1 MCVSQYNKLKLVMV
15 TNKSESKPII
25 SLHRVTKVYGKG
37 DNAVE
42 ALRGI
47 DLDIR
52 SGEAIAIIGRSGS
65 GKSTLAH
72 VMATLDRPTSGKVL
86 INGSEVGRRSRRAS
100 NRLRNQE
107 IGFVFQQ
114 FFMNARD
121 SVLDNVML
129 PMVIAGIR
137 PKLRRKRALDALE
150 TVGLLDKAYARA
162 SDLSGGQ
169 KQRVCIAR
177 AIVNKPSIILADEP
191 TGNLDTATSRVVENM
206 LFRLNQERGITLV
219 IVTHDPDLAQRC
231 GRQVRIADGQV
242 VGDQKERK

>member
-1 MCVSQYNKLKLVMV
+1 MV

-25 SLHRVTKVYGKG
+25 SLHQVTKVYGKG

-129 PMVIAGIR
+129 PMVIAGIC

-191 TGNLDTATSRVVENM
+191 TGNLDTATSRVVEDM

>member
-1 MCVSQYNKLKLVMV
+1 MV

-25 SLHRVTKVYGKG
+25 SLHQVTKVYGKG

-47 DLDIR
+47 DLDIG
-52 SGEAIAIIGRSGS
+52 SGEVIAIIGRSGS

-162 SDLSGGQ
+162 SDLSGGK

-191 TGNLDTATSRVVENM
+191 TGNLDTATSRVVEDM

>member
-1 MCVSQYNKLKLVMV
+1 MV

-25 SLHRVTKVYGKG
+25 SLHQVTKVYGRG

-47 DLDIR
+47 NLDIS

-129 PMVIAGIR
+129 PMIIAGIR

-191 TGNLDTATSRVVENM
+191 TGNLDTATSRVVEDM

-242 VGDQKERK
+242 VSDQKERK

>member
-1 MCVSQYNKLKLVMV
+1 MV
-15 TNKSESKPII
+15 TNKSESKSII
-25 SLHRVTKVYGKG
+25 SLRQVTKVYGKG

-47 DLDIR
+47 DLDIS
-52 SGEAIAIIGRSGS
+52 SGEVIAIIGRSGS

-177 AIVNKPSIILADEP
+177 AIVNKPAIILADEP
-191 TGNLDTATSRVVENM
+191 TGNLDTATSRVVEDM

-242 VGDQKERK
+242 VSDRKERK

>member
-1 MCVSQYNKLKLVMV
+1 MV

-25 SLHRVTKVYGKG
+25 SLHQVTKVYGKG

-86 INGSEVGRRSRRAS
+86 INGSEVGWRSRRAS

-191 TGNLDTATSRVVENM
+191 TGNLDTATSRVVEDM

>member
-1 MCVSQYNKLKLVMV
+1 MV

-25 SLHRVTKVYGKG
+25 SLHQVTKVYGKG

-47 DLDIR
+47 DLDIS
-52 SGEAIAIIGRSGS
+52 SGEVIAIIGRSGS

-150 TVGLLDKAYARA
+150 TVGLLDKSYARA

-177 AIVNKPSIILADEP
+177 AIVNNPSIILADEP
-191 TGNLDTATSRVVENM
+191 TGNLDTATSRVVEDM

>member
-1 MCVSQYNKLKLVMV
+1 MV

-25 SLHRVTKVYGKG
+25 SLHQVTKVYGKG

-150 TVGLLDKAYARA
+150 TVGLLDKVYARA

-191 TGNLDTATSRVVENM
+191 TGNLDTATSRVVEDM

>member
-1 MCVSQYNKLKLVMV
+1 MV
-15 TNKSESKPII
+15 TNKSELKPII
-25 SLHRVTKVYGKG
+25 SLHQVTKVYGKG

-191 TGNLDTATSRVVENM
+191 TGNLDTATSRVVEDM

-219 IVTHDPDLAQRC
+219 IVTHDPDLARRC

>member
-1 MCVSQYNKLKLVMV
+1 MV

-25 SLHRVTKVYGKG
+25 SLHQVTKVYGKG

-47 DLDIR
+47 DLDIS
-52 SGEAIAIIGRSGS
+52 SGEVIAIIGRSGS

-191 TGNLDTATSRVVENM
+191 TGNLDTATSRVVEDM
-206 LFRLNQERGITLV
+206 LFRLNQERGITLI

-242 VGDQKERK
+242 VGDQKEWK

>member
-1 MCVSQYNKLKLVMV
+1 MV

-25 SLHRVTKVYGKG
+25 SLHQVTKVYGKG

-137 PKLRRKRALDALE
+137 PRLRRKRALDALE

-191 TGNLDTATSRVVENM
+191 TGNLDTATSRVVEDM

>member
-1 MCVSQYNKLKLVMV
+1 MV

-129 PMVIAGIR
+129 PMIIAGIR

-191 TGNLDTATSRVVENM
+191 TGNLDTATSRVVEDM

-242 VGDQKERK
+242 VSDQKERK

>member
-1 MCVSQYNKLKLVMV
+1 MV

-25 SLHRVTKVYGKG
+25 SLHQVTKVYGKG

-47 DLDIR
+47 DLDIS
-52 SGEAIAIIGRSGS
+52 SGEVIAIIGRSGS

-129 PMVIAGIR
+129 PMTIAGIR

-191 TGNLDTATSRVVENM
+191 TGNLDTATSRVVEDM

>member
-1 MCVSQYNKLKLVMV
+1 MV

-25 SLHRVTKVYGKG
+25 SLHQVTKVYGKG

-47 DLDIR
+47 DLDIS

-86 INGSEVGRRSRRAS
+86 INGSEVGRRSKRAS

-191 TGNLDTATSRVVENM
+191 TGNLDTATSRVVEDM

>member
-1 MCVSQYNKLKLVMV
+1 MV

-25 SLHRVTKVYGKG
+25 SLHQVTKVYGKG

-86 INGSEVGRRSRRAS
+86 INGSEVGRRSRRAF

-129 PMVIAGIR
+129 PMMIAGIR

-191 TGNLDTATSRVVENM
+191 TGNLDTATSRVVEDM

-242 VGDQKERK
+242 VGDQKEWK

>member
-1 MCVSQYNKLKLVMV
+1 MV

-25 SLHRVTKVYGKG
+25 SLHQVTKVYGKG

-86 INGSEVGRRSRRAS
+86 INGSEVGRRSGRAS

-191 TGNLDTATSRVVENM
+191 TGNLDTATSRVVEDM

>member
-1 MCVSQYNKLKLVMV
+1 MV
-15 TNKSESKPII
+15 TNKSESKPVI
-25 SLHRVTKVYGKG
+25 SLHQVTKVYGRG

-47 DLDIR
+47 DLDIS
-52 SGEAIAIIGRSGS
+52 SGEVIAIIGRSGS

-191 TGNLDTATSRVVENM
+191 TGNLDTATSRVVEDM

-231 GRQVRIADGQV
+231 GRQVRIADGRV
-242 VGDQKERK
+242 VSDQKERK

>member
-1 MCVSQYNKLKLVMV
+1 MV

-25 SLHRVTKVYGKG
+25 SLHQVTKVYGKG

-86 INGSEVGRRSRRAS
+86 INGSEVGRRSKRAS

-191 TGNLDTATSRVVENM
+191 TGNLDTATSRVVEDM

>member
-1 MCVSQYNKLKLVMV
+1 M
-15 TNKSESKPII
+15 
-25 SLHRVTKVYGKG
+25 TKVYGKG

-191 TGNLDTATSRVVENM
+191 TGNLDTATSRVVEDM

>member
-1 MCVSQYNKLKLVMV
+1 MV

-25 SLHRVTKVYGKG
+25 SLHQVTKVYGKG

-86 INGSEVGRRSRRAS
+86 INGSEVGRRPRRAS

-129 PMVIAGIR
+129 PMIIAGIR
-137 PKLRRKRALDALE
+137 PRLRRKRALDALE

-191 TGNLDTATSRVVENM
+191 TGNLDTATSRVVEDM

>member
-1 MCVSQYNKLKLVMV
+1 MV
-15 TNKSESKPII
+15 TNKSEPKPII
-25 SLHRVTKVYGKG
+25 SLRQVTKVYGKG

-47 DLDIR
+47 DLDIS
-52 SGEAIAIIGRSGS
+52 SGEVIAIIGRSGS

-191 TGNLDTATSRVVENM
+191 TGNLDTATSRVVEDM

>member
-1 MCVSQYNKLKLVMV
+1 MV

-25 SLHRVTKVYGKG
+25 SLHQVTKVYGKG

-177 AIVNKPSIILADEP
+177 AIVNKPAIILADEP
-191 TGNLDTATSRVVENM
+191 TGNLDTATSRVVEDM

-219 IVTHDPDLAQRC
+219 IVTHDPDLARRC
-231 GRQVRIADGQV
+231 GRQVRIADGRV
-242 VGDQKERK
+242 VSDQKERK

>member
-1 MCVSQYNKLKLVMV
+1 MV

-25 SLHRVTKVYGKG
+25 SLHQVTKVYGKG

-47 DLDIR
+47 DLDIS
-52 SGEAIAIIGRSGS
+52 SGEVIAIIGRSGS

-177 AIVNKPSIILADEP
+177 AIVNKPAIILADEP
-191 TGNLDTATSRVVENM
+191 TGNLDTATSRVVEDM

-231 GRQVRIADGQV
+231 GRQVRIADGRV
-242 VGDQKERK
+242 VSDRKERK

>member
-1 MCVSQYNKLKLVMV
+1 MV

-25 SLHRVTKVYGKG
+25 SLHQVTKVYGKG

-137 PKLRRKRALDALE
+137 PKLRRKWALDALE

-191 TGNLDTATSRVVENM
+191 TGNLDTATSRVVEDM

>member
-1 MCVSQYNKLKLVMV
+1 MV
-15 TNKSESKPII
+15 INKSESKPVI
-25 SLHRVTKVYGKG
+25 SLHQVTKVYGKG

-47 DLDIR
+47 DLDIS
-52 SGEAIAIIGRSGS
+52 SGEVIAIIGRSGS

-191 TGNLDTATSRVVENM
+191 TGNLDTATSRVVEDM

>member
-1 MCVSQYNKLKLVMV
+1 MV

-25 SLHRVTKVYGKG
+25 SLHQVTKVYGKG

-47 DLDIR
+47 NLDIR

-191 TGNLDTATSRVVENM
+191 TGNLDTATSRVVEDM
-206 LFRLNQERGITLV
+206 LFRLNQEQGITLV

>member
-1 MCVSQYNKLKLVMV
+1 MV

-25 SLHRVTKVYGKG
+25 SLHQVTKVYGKG

-47 DLDIR
+47 DLDIS

-177 AIVNKPSIILADEP
+177 AIVNKPAIILADEP
-191 TGNLDTATSRVVENM
+191 TGNLDTATSRVVEDM

>member
-1 MCVSQYNKLKLVMV
+1 MV

-25 SLHRVTKVYGKG
+25 SLHQVTKVYGKG

-42 ALRGI
+42 ALRGV

-52 SGEAIAIIGRSGS
+52 SGEVIAIIGRSGS

-191 TGNLDTATSRVVENM
+191 TGNLDTATSRVVEDM

-242 VGDQKERK
+242 VGDQKEQK

>member
-1 MCVSQYNKLKLVMV
+1 MV

-25 SLHRVTKVYGKG
+25 SLHQVTKVYGKG

-47 DLDIR
+47 DLDIS

-86 INGSEVGRRSRRAS
+86 INGSEVERRSRRAS

-191 TGNLDTATSRVVENM
+191 TGNLDTATSRVVEDM

>member
-1 MCVSQYNKLKLVMV
+1 MV

-25 SLHRVTKVYGKG
+25 SLHQVTKVYGKG

-47 DLDIR
+47 DLDIH

-129 PMVIAGIR
+129 PMIIAGIR

-191 TGNLDTATSRVVENM
+191 TGNLDTATSRVVEDM

>member
-1 MCVSQYNKLKLVMV
+1 MV

-25 SLHRVTKVYGKG
+25 SLHQVTKVYGKG

-47 DLDIR
+47 DLDIS
-52 SGEAIAIIGRSGS
+52 SGEVIAIIGRSGS

-191 TGNLDTATSRVVENM
+191 TGNLDTATSRVVEDM

-219 IVTHDPDLAQRC
+219 IVTHDPDLARRC

>member
-1 MCVSQYNKLKLVMV
+1 MV

-25 SLHRVTKVYGKG
+25 SLHQVTKVYGKG

-191 TGNLDTATSRVVENM
+191 TGNLDAATSRVVEDM

>member
-1 MCVSQYNKLKLVMV
+1 MV

-25 SLHRVTKVYGKG
+25 SLHQVTKVYGRG

-52 SGEAIAIIGRSGS
+52 SGEAVAIIGRSGS

-191 TGNLDTATSRVVENM
+191 TGNLDTATSRVVEDM

>member
-1 MCVSQYNKLKLVMV
+1 MV

-25 SLHRVTKVYGKG
+25 SLHQVTKVYGKG

-47 DLDIR
+47 DLDIS
-52 SGEAIAIIGRSGS
+52 SGEVIAIIGRSGS

-177 AIVNKPSIILADEP
+177 AIVNKPAIILADEP
-191 TGNLDTATSRVVENM
+191 TGNLDTATSRVVEDM
-206 LFRLNQERGITLV
+206 LFQLNQERGITLV
-219 IVTHDPDLAQRC
+219 IVTHDPDLARRC
-231 GRQVRIADGQV
+231 GRQVRIADGRV
-242 VGDQKERK
+242 VSDQKERK

>member
-1 MCVSQYNKLKLVMV
+1 MV

-25 SLHRVTKVYGKG
+25 SLHQVTKVYGKG

-47 DLDIR
+47 DLDI
-52 SGEAIAIIGRSGS
+52 SPGEAIAIIGRSGS

-100 NRLRNQE
+100 NSLRNQK

-191 TGNLDTATSRVVENM
+191 TGNLDTTTSRVVEDM

-231 GRQVRIADGQV
+231 GRQVRIADGRV
-242 VGDQKERK
+242 VSDQKERK

>member
-1 MCVSQYNKLKLVMV
+1 MV

-25 SLHRVTKVYGKG
+25 SLHQVTKVYGKG

-47 DLDIR
+47 DLDIS

-129 PMVIAGIR
+129 PMIIAGIR

-191 TGNLDTATSRVVENM
+191 TGNLDTATSRVVEDM

>member
-1 MCVSQYNKLKLVMV
+1 MV

-25 SLHRVTKVYGKG
+25 SLHQVTKVYGKG

-47 DLDIR
+47 DLDIS
-52 SGEAIAIIGRSGS
+52 SGEVIAIIGRSGS

-191 TGNLDTATSRVVENM
+191 TGNLDTATSRVVEDM

-219 IVTHDPDLAQRC
+219 IVTHDPDLARCC
-231 GRQVRIADGQV
+231 GRQVRIADGRV
-242 VGDQKERK
+242 VSDQKERK

>member
-1 MCVSQYNKLKLVMV
+1 MV
-15 TNKSESKPII
+15 TNKSEPKPII

-86 INGSEVGRRSRRAS
+86 INGSEVGRRSRRAW
-100 NRLRNQE
+100 
-107 IGFVFQQ
+107 
-114 FFMNARD
+114 D

-191 TGNLDTATSRVVENM
+191 TGNLDTATSRVVEDM

>member
-1 MCVSQYNKLKLVMV
+1 MV

-25 SLHRVTKVYGKG
+25 SLHQVTKVYGKG

-47 DLDIR
+47 DLDIS
-52 SGEAIAIIGRSGS
+52 SGEVIAIIGRSGS

-86 INGSEVGRRSRRAS
+86 INGSEVGRRSRLAS

-129 PMVIAGIR
+129 PMMIAGIR

-191 TGNLDTATSRVVENM
+191 TGNLDTATSRVVEDM

-231 GRQVRIADGQV
+231 GRQVRIADGRV
-242 VGDQKERK
+242 VSDQKERK

>member
-1 MCVSQYNKLKLVMV
+1 MV

-25 SLHRVTKVYGKG
+25 SLHQVTKVYGKG

-47 DLDIR
+47 NLDIS
-52 SGEAIAIIGRSGS
+52 SGEVIAIIGRSGS

-177 AIVNKPSIILADEP
+177 AIVNKPAIILADEP
-191 TGNLDTATSRVVENM
+191 TGNLDTATSRVVEDM

-231 GRQVRIADGQV
+231 GRQVRIADGRV
-242 VGDQKERK
+242 VSDQKERK

>member
-1 MCVSQYNKLKLVMV
+1 MV

-25 SLHRVTKVYGKG
+25 SLHQVTKVYGKG

-47 DLDIR
+47 DLDIS

-191 TGNLDTATSRVVENM
+191 TGNLDTATSRVVEDM
-206 LFRLNQERGITLV
+206 LFWLNQERGITLV